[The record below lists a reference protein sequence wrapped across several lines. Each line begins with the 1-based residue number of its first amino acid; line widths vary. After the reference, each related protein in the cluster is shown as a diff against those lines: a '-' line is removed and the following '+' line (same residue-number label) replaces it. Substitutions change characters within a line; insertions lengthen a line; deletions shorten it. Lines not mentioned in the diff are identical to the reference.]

1 MQRNFFVLLYIQS
14 IQHRKKE
21 QKETKNYENKK
32 TIKLLREK
40 QTLKLNYR
48 SLALVMWPFL
58 RKNIYFLY
66 PIACKIFV
74 YWTSEQEY
82 VAQKYTGSHCILLQR
97 FLVKLFRYT
106 MNDDIKV

>member
-1 MQRNFFVLLYIQS
+1 MQRIFFVLLYIQS

-48 SLALVMWPFL
+48 SLALVM
-58 RKNIYFLY
+58 
-66 PIACKIFV
+66 
-74 YWTSEQEY
+74 
-82 VAQKYTGSHCILLQR
+82 
-97 FLVKLFRYT
+97 
-106 MNDDIKV
+106 